1 MWQRFTFYDVRV
13 VAHYLGVLTTF
24 FSLVLV
30 VPLLTALVFQE
41 WEPATR
47 YALTIG
53 ISLIV
58 GTGLR
63 LARVEPGKLNYHQAL
78 AVVGFAWLFLALI
91 AAIPLALSGHFGS
104 YLDALFDGVSGLTTT
119 GATIVTDLEHLS
131 NADNMWRFSMHA
143 IGGLGL
149 IVIAL
154 SLGLF
159 GASTSGLYSAEGRF
173 EHVLPNIVSTV
184 RLIAGIAVIFIGI
197 STILFTVMC
206 LFSGMDPVRAF
217 LHSLWIAIS
226 GFMTAGFTPTS
237 QSLAYYHSYPMELGC
252 IVLMVLGA
260 INFGLFVEV
269 WRGNTKAFFKD
280 LEIRTGLIW
289 VLVAGCVF
297 MFSLSANGMFSDLPA
312 LLRRGVFM
320 LFAAST
326 TTGFQV
332 VTGNQLTTVLSS
344 GAFLTLALLMAVGGS
359 ANSTSGGM
367 KFERL
372 GMVAKSVVS
381 TVRETLAPDSAK
393 ISVTYEH
400 IKRRVLRTDVV
411 RAAMTVATLYVFTY
425 IAGALAG
432 IANGYDAVQAI
443 FESVAVASNGGLS
456 AGIISQDMPVGL
468 EMVYILEMWAGR
480 LEFITLLSLVVKIVA
495 SCIPSPAFRG
505 VKE

>member
-1 MWQRFTFYDVRV
+1 
-13 VAHYLGVLTTF
+13 
-24 FSLVLV
+24 
-30 VPLLTALVFQE
+30 
-41 WEPATR
+41 
-47 YALTIG
+47 
-53 ISLIV
+53 
-58 GTGLR
+58 
-63 LARVEPGKLNYHQAL
+63 
-78 AVVGFAWLFLALI
+78 
-91 AAIPLALSGHFGS
+91 
-104 YLDALFDGVSGLTTT
+104 
-119 GATIVTDLEHLS
+119 
-131 NADNMWRFSMHA
+131 MWRFSMHA

-226 GFMTAGFTPTS
+226 GFMNAGFTPTS

-289 VLVAGCVF
+289 ILVAGCVF